1 MRTEAKTETFSPQD
15 LMVLGLDEIA
25 YVRSVVEN
33 GQRMFAVHAADGT
46 RLGILPTRE
55 TALGAI
61 VQNDLELV
69 ALH

>member
-61 VQNDLELV
+61 VQNDLEPV